1 MVTAVACHATTVA
14 AIGLLI
20 GLPLGLGIGRFAWNV
35 FAEDLGVV
43 PEAVTPIGLT
53 ALVVPATIVLANL
66 IAALPA
72 QTAARTQPALVLR
85 TE

>member
-1 MVTAVACHATTVA
+1 VASQATTIA

-20 GLPLGLGIGRFAWNV
+20 GLPLGLAVGRFAWNV

-43 PEAVTPIGLT
+43 PETITPVELT
-53 ALVVPATIVLANL
+53 ALVVPAAILLANL

-72 QTAARTQPALVLR
+72 RSAAHTRPALVLR